1 MQRRM
6 THAPMR
12 AVLVVAMLGA
22 PLAANADVY
31 MWKDPATGKTRM
43 TNIVPQW
50 LREPK
55 PGARMPKV
63 EVIRGGKV
71 LDPATAFAKPEP
83 PPPAPIRR
91 RTEEGGEQTAAQA
104 TGAPGNGSTGGQ
116 QALPAGDVPPGQ
128 VPPGQPS
135 PAGAAPPQQ

>member
-6 THAPMR
+6 IHALMQ
-12 AVLVVAMLGA
+12 AVLVVAMTGA
-22 PLAANADVY
+22 PLAANADVF

-55 PGARMPKV
+55 PGARTPKV

-71 LDPATAFAKPEP
+71 LDAATALAPPEP
-83 PPPAPIRR
+83 PPAPVRR
-91 RTEEGGEQTAAQA
+91 RTEEGGEQAAAQA
-104 TGAPGNGSTGGQ
+104 TGAPGSGGAGGQ

-135 PAGAAPPQQ
+135 PPGAVPPQR

>member
-83 PPPAPIRR
+83 PPAPVRR
-91 RTEEGGEQTAAQA
+91 RTEEGGEQAVAQA
-104 TGAPGNGSTGGQ
+104 TGAAGNEGTGVQ
-116 QALPAGDVPPGQ
+116 QAPQAGDDVPPGQ
-128 VPPGQPS
+128 APQGQPS
-135 PAGAAPPQQ
+135 PAGAAPPQR